1 MLYFNINFCSWM
13 GKCYGEIWREFPDST
28 HCPPYPHHIAENIFL
43 WSLGSSTP
51 EGRVTTPL
59 PVGSVAWGTPDDRV
73 VVSSSNSMELLLHL
87 MLARVLPWG
96 PRSPNN
102 QSSKFQ
108 RNNDSA
114 NGLWVF
120 IVRVATLPLL
130 DKWICLFWLVADRL
144 LIGLGHTASRMTKSN
159 CN

>member
-1 MLYFNINFCSWM
+1 MLYFNINFSYWM
-13 GKCYGEIWREFPDST
+13 GKCYGEVCREFPDST
-28 HCPPYPHHIAENIFL
+28 HCPLYPHHIAENIFL
-43 WSLGSSTP
+43 WFLGSSTP
-51 EGRVTTPL
+51 VSRVTTPL
-59 PVGSVAWGTPDDRV
+59 PVGSVAWGTPDNQV

-96 PRSPNN
+96 SRSRNN
-102 QSSKFQ
+102 QNSKFQ

-130 DKWICLFWLVADRL
+130 DKWICLFRLVEDRL
-144 LIGLGHTASRMTKSN
+144 LTGLGHTASCMTKSN
-159 CN
+159 SN